1 MKNNIAKVKVKL
13 YGDLPEVFQEREGEI
28 DLERAPNIQGLLDL
42 LCNSYER
49 RQKIFDQSGQI
60 RSDINIFKNGR
71 NINFLDGIQTEL
83 KEGDTIAILPSL
95 FGG

>member
-1 MKNNIAKVKVKL
+1 MKNNVAKVKVKL
-13 YGDLPEVFQEREGEI
+13 FGDLQEAFQEREGEI
-28 DLERAPNIQGLLDL
+28 ELERAPNIRGLLDL

-60 RSDINIFKNGR
+60 RSDINILKNGR
-71 NINFLDGIQTEL
+71 NIYFLDGIQTEL
-83 KEGDTIAILPSL
+83 KKGDTIAIFPPI

>member
-1 MKNNIAKVKVKL
+1 MKTNVAKVKVKL
-13 YGDLPEVFQEREGEI
+13 FGDLPGVFQEREVEI
-28 DLERAPNIQGLLDL
+28 ELERGSNIRGLLDL

-60 RSDINIFKNGR
+60 RSDINILKNGR
-71 NINFLDGIQTEL
+71 NICFLDGIQTEL
-83 KEGDTIAILPSL
+83 REGDTIAIFPPI